1 MDLYEFYNIEDKN
14 IKIASYNI
22 EKGIKEYKPIEALVY
37 KGIGKKYECY
47 LPTGDILVK
56 ASADHRMYDIEK
68 KKYVAMKDVTEMTLL
83 TNSGDIVKCFVRE
96 TDEEIPLLDMS
107 VADNHN
113 YFVNGVLCSNTGGYA
128 LKYAASTTFR
138 TRKIENLTEGSK
150 VVGIHINCKNYK
162 NKTGV
167 PFRECEM
174 DLYFKG
180 GFNSDGEFID
190 FIAEFSE
197 DPRLSDLITYGGGYY
212 KSKKLGTTYHGK
224 KAFQDAIND
233 GSFTLWEDV
242 KKTIMDIISNVI
254 DGKENTIDPEDE
266 DQNHELAEEATDNV
280 E

>member
-22 EKGIKEYKPIEALVY
+22 ETGIKEYKLIEALVY
-37 KGIGKKYECY
+37 KGTGKKYECY

-68 KKYVAMKDVTEMTLL
+68 KKYVAMKDATEMSLL
-83 TNSGDIVKCFVRE
+83 TTSGDIVKCFVRE
-96 TDEEIPLLDMS
+96 TNEEIPLLDMS

-190 FIAEFSE
+190 FIAEFSD
-197 DPRLSDLITYGGGYY
+197 DPRLSDLITYSGGYY

-254 DGKENTIDPEDE
+254 DGKENTVDPEDE
-266 DQNHELAEEATDNV
+266 DQNLKVNEEITDNV

>member
-22 EKGIKEYKPIEALVY
+22 ETGIKEYKLIEALVY
-37 KGIGKKYECY
+37 KGTGKKYECY

-68 KKYVAMKDVTEMTLL
+68 KKYVAMKDATEMSLL
-83 TNSGDIVKCFVRE
+83 TTSGDIVKCFVRE
-96 TDEEIPLLDMS
+96 TNEEIPLLDMS

-190 FIAEFSE
+190 FIAEFSD
-197 DPRLSDLITYGGGYY
+197 DPRLSDLITYSGGYY

-254 DGKENTIDPEDE
+254 DGKENTVDPEDE
-266 DQNHELAEEATDNV
+266 DQNIKVNEEITDSV